1 MEKAQK
7 SHFRDSLFLRKVGKR
22 IDKLLKEKKI
32 THEIFYNDTDIN
44 PHRLIVGKVNMTLS
58 TFKRICDYL
67 KVSPSD
73 FFRKT

>member
-1 MEKAQK
+1 MGKAQK
-7 SHFRDSLFLRKVGKR
+7 NHFRDSHFLKKVGQR

-32 THEIFYNDTDIN
+32 THEVFYNDTAIN

-67 KVSPSD
+67 DISPHD
-73 FFRKT
+73 FFKKT